1 MDRFLRIETIDAGLL
16 QHGPGYATEDEG
28 DTMESEY
35 KDSFVI
41 EGKLALPYQYFAG
54 RTGSRFIKTLR
65 DEKKIMG
72 LRCETC
78 NKVFAPP
85 RSTCDICFSDI
96 SENWVELKHTGSVT
110 GFTIIRYEEPH
121 QPVKPPYI
129 LAMIKLD
136 GADTPMAH
144 IVKGVPL
151 SKIAVGQRVQAVFA
165 KKTTH
170 TIMDIDHFRPIEE
183 KPKIEL
189 GYTYDEL
196 EVGMSASF
204 TKTIS
209 ETDVY
214 LFAGISGD
222 FNPMHLNEEFAK
234 MTPFGT
240 RIAHGALPQS
250 LIAPVLGM
258 KLPGLGTV
266 ALEITVRFKA
276 PTYFGDT
283 ITATGEV
290 VEKIEKKKW
299 ARMDLRWTNQKNELV
314 AEGSALVMP
323 PAPMK

>member
-1 MDRFLRIETIDAGLL
+1 MDSAKNDCFI
-16 QHGPGYATEDEG
+16 
-28 DTMESEY
+28 
-35 KDSFVI
+35 V

-54 RTGSRFIKTLR
+54 KTGSRFLISLR
-65 DEKKIMG
+65 DKKKILG
-72 LRCETC
+72 LKCDKC
-78 NKVFAPP
+78 GKVFVPP
-85 RSTCDICFSDI
+85 RAVCERCFSDI
-96 SENWVELKHTGSVT
+96 SENWVELKNTGIVT
-110 GFTIIRYEEPH
+110 GYTVIRYEEPH

-129 LAMIKLD
+129 LALIKID
-136 GADTPMAH
+136 GSDTPIAH
-144 IVKGVPL
+144 VVKGIPL
-151 SKIAVGQRVQAVFA
+151 SKMKTGLKVKAVFA
-165 KKTTH
+165 KKSAS
-170 TIMDIDHFRPIEE
+170 TIMEIDHFRPDE
-183 KPKIEL
+183 KPKFEL
-189 GYTYDEL
+189 GLTYDEL

-234 MTPFGT
+234 TTPFGT

-266 ALEITVRFKA
+266 ALEITCRFKA

-283 ITATGEV
+283 VTATGEIS
-290 VEKIEKKKW
+290 EKIEKKRWVKM
-299 ARMDLRWTNQKNELV
+299 ALTWTNQKGEIV

-323 PAPMK
+323 PAPMPEEK

>member
-1 MDRFLRIETIDAGLL
+1 MSTAIDNCF
-16 QHGPGYATEDEG
+16 T
-28 DTMESEY
+28 
-35 KDSFVI
+35 V

-54 RTGSRFIKTLR
+54 RTGSRFLISLR
-65 DEKKIMG
+65 DEKKIKG
-72 LRCETC
+72 LECKKC
-78 NKVFAPP
+78 KKVFVPP
-85 RSTCDICFSDI
+85 RSTCEVCFEDI
-96 SENWVELKHTGSVT
+96 SRNWVDLKNTGVVT
-110 GFTIIRYEEPH
+110 GFTIVRYEEPH
-121 QPVKPPYI
+121 QPMKPPYI
-129 LAMIKLD
+129 LGLVKLD

-144 IVKGVPL
+144 IIKGVPL
-151 SKIAVGQRVQAVFA
+151 TKMKTGLKVQAVFA
-165 KKTTH
+165 KQTTS
-170 TIMDIDHFRPIEE
+170 TIMDIDHFKPLAE

-196 EVGMSASF
+196 EIGMSASF

-234 MTPFGT
+234 RTPFGT

-283 ITATGEV
+283 ITAVGEI
-290 VEKIEKKKW
+290 VEKLEKRRW
-299 ARMDLRWTNQKNELV
+299 VRMALRWTNQKDELV

-323 PAPMK
+323 PVPLPE

>member
-1 MDRFLRIETIDAGLL
+1 MTTET
-16 QHGPGYATEDEG
+16 
-28 DTMESEY
+28 
-35 KDSFVI
+35 KDCFVVD
-41 EGKLALPYQYFAG
+41 GKLALPYQYFAG
-54 RTGSRFIKTLR
+54 RTGSRFLTSLR
-65 DEKKIMG
+65 DGKKIKG
-72 LRCETC
+72 LKCSKC
-78 NKVFAPP
+78 NKVFVPP
-85 RSTCDICFSDI
+85 RSTCEKCFEDI
-96 SENWVELKHTGSVT
+96 SNNWVDVANTGTVT

-129 LAMIKLD
+129 QALIKLD
-136 GADTPMAH
+136 GTDTPLVH
-144 IVKGVPL
+144 IVKGVAL
-151 SKIAVGQRVQAVFA
+151 SKMKTGIKVKAVFA
-165 KKTTH
+165 KNTTS
-170 TIMDIDHFRPIEE
+170 TIMDIDHFKPVEE
-183 KPKIEL
+183 KGKFEM

-196 EVGMSASF
+196 EIGMSASF

-266 ALEITVRFKA
+266 IPEITVRFRK

-283 ITATGEV
+283 ITAIGEV
-290 VEKIEKKKW
+290 VEKIEKRKW
-299 ARMDLRWTNQKNELV
+299 VRMELRWTNQKDELV
-314 AEGSALVMP
+314 AEGSCLAIP
-323 PAPMK
+323 PAPFMKN